1 MSVHFAINMSRDP
14 ILRFEDGL
22 LSAQC
27 EWRSGEPRGPEWSV
41 GLEVNVLA
49 GERES
54 EKRTLFPDCL
64 SDVCIICGFR
74 LYAGDFF
81 FGRFIK
87 KHVSLKQ
94 FIRKMGHSPCNAS

>member
-1 MSVHFAINMSRDP
+1 MSRDP
-14 ILRFEDGL
+14 ILRFEDRL

-27 EWRSGEPRGPEWSV
+27 EWRSGEPRRPEWSV

-54 EKRTLFPDCL
+54 EKRTLFPDSL
-64 SDVCIICGFR
+64 SDCCVICSFR
-74 LYAGDFF
+74 LDAGYFF

-87 KHVSLKQ
+87 K
-94 FIRKMGHSPCNAS
+94 